1 MSDVLEP
8 EAWLAR
14 FARDADAAGFRVA
27 EFGRAG
33 GAPLLAAERRPAKPL
48 LHIYVSAGIHGD
60 EPAGTLAIGAL
71 MERRWFDDAVAWH
84 VLPLLNPSGMAAGTR
99 ESMEGIDLN
108 RDYLAA
114 ADPGTRAHRDWL
126 ASAGWRYDL
135 TLALH
140 EDWEARGFYLYELG
154 DGAARRFGPG
164 ILHAV
169 APGIAIDRSTRIDGY
184 PAAGGMVFPPEDN
197 PEVRDRWP
205 EQFYLRKHHTAR
217 SLTLETPSAFPLA
230 ERIAAH
236 MRAVDAA
243 VKLAREAQDA

>member
-27 EFGRAG
+27 EFGRVG

-48 LHIYVSAGIHGD
+48 MHIYLSAGIHGD
-60 EPAGTLAIGAL
+60 EPAGTLALGAL
-71 MERRWFDDAVAWH
+71 MERRWFDGAIAWH

-99 ESMEGIDLN
+99 ESREGIDLN

-114 ADPGTRAHRDWL
+114 ADPGTRAHRAWL
-126 ASAGWRYDL
+126 RAEGWRYDL

-140 EDWEARGFYLYELG
+140 EDWESRGFYLYELG
-154 DGAARRFGPG
+154 DNAGRCFGPE
-164 ILHAV
+164 IVRDVEAV
-169 APGIAIDRSTRIDGY
+169 IAIDRAAQIDGY
-184 PAAGGMVFPPEDN
+184 PASDGQVFPPEDN
-197 PEVRDRWP
+197 PEIRDRWP
-205 EQFYLRKHHTAR
+205 EQLYLREHHTRLA
-217 SLTLETPSAFPLA
+217 LTLETPSAFPLA

-236 MRAVDAA
+236 IRAVDA
-243 VKLAREAQDA
+243 VMRLARESQGA